1 MEVRPQTLP
10 GHTHK
15 FSLGCGNV
23 YIVVCSYEGKPVEV
37 FMYMGKGGECAFAFS
52 ESVSRAV
59 SQALRAGVDAE
70 EVAKQQE
77 GIKCPKGMF
86 NGERGE
92 HYFVNSCSD
101 AIAKALREE
110 IKGGQV
116 FQIRQT

>member
-1 MEVRPQTLP
+1 MEARPPVLP
-10 GHTHK
+10 SHTHK

-23 YIVVCSYEGKPVEV
+23 YITVSSHEGKPIEV
-37 FMYMGKGGECAFAFS
+37 FMYMGKSGECAFAFS

-70 EVAKQQE
+70 EVAKQQA
-77 GIKCPKGMF
+77 GIKCPQGAY

-92 HYFVNSCSD
+92 HYFVESCSD

-110 IKGGQV
+110 IKGGQAC
-116 FQIRQT
+116 QIK